1 MLSNV
6 QLQLL
11 VKCMHMLCYH
21 QFHVFLCYLMF
32 HVTQFCDPVS
42 KYAKLA
48 SQMYGQDAENV
59 IEAKITDRYVIQ
71 TYRLQKV
78 KIISPVAVRGRN

>member
-1 MLSNV
+1 
-6 QLQLL
+6 
-11 VKCMHMLCYH
+11 
-21 QFHVFLCYLMF
+21 
-32 HVTQFCDPVS
+32 
-42 KYAKLA
+42 
-48 SQMYGQDAENV
+48 MYGQDAENV